1 MSTFKEVVYLIFRFP
16 NSSSLAVQLKSSPF
30 NPAFPIKLFV
40 HGLDDIGAGGFAI
53 KMKDQYAKKAA
64 EKRGR
69 LRIVMHKVRM
79 RKS

>member
-1 MSTFKEVVYLIFRFP
+1 M
-16 NSSSLAVQLKSSPF
+16 AQQLKSSPF

-53 KMKDQYAKKAA
+53 EIKDQYAKKVA
-64 EKRGR
+64 EKRGKF
-69 LRIVMHKVRM
+69 RIVMHKVRM